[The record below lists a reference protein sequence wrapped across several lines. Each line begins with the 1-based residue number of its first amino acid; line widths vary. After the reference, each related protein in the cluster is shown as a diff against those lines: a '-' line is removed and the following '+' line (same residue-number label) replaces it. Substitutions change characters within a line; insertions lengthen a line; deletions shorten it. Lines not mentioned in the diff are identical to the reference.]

1 MAHTGQGQR
10 SPNPGVTHRSRD
22 RRTGDDRLANGRLHC
37 TFCTIA
43 NTTVGLLIGAAPVLV
58 PVLTGRAEL
67 AVWGLPL
74 TLIILGYTAH
84 QVTGTGHLPGA
95 DRVAHATGLGRVVG
109 PDEPAPAA
117 SDTAPRHRKGG
128 SDDEQR

>member
-1 MAHTGQGQR
+1 MAHTWQGQR
-10 SPNPGVTHRSRD
+10 SPNPGVTHRSDD
-22 RRTGDDRLANGRLHC
+22 RRTGGHPLANGRIHC
-37 TFCTIA
+37 TFCAVA
-43 NTTVGLLIGAAPVLV
+43 NTIVGLLIGAAPVLV

-84 QVTGTGHLPGA
+84 RVTRTGHLPGA
-95 DRVAHATGLGRVVG
+95 DRVAHATGLSRVVG
-109 PDEPAPAA
+109 PDESAPVT
-117 SDTAPRHRKGG
+117 SDIAPRHRKGG